1 MLVKIHNFSEHN
13 LPEYS
18 SASAAGLDLRAN
30 TKEQL
35 TINPGERVVVPTG
48 LIIEIPNGYEGQIRP
63 RSGLAASY
71 GITVLNSP
79 GTVDADYRGEVKVIL
94 INLSD
99 KPFVINNGDRIA
111 QLVIAKFEK
120 IEWEAVDAT
129 SLSVSKRGE
138 QGFGSTGKK

>member
-1 MLVKIHNFSEHN
+1 
-13 LPEYS
+13 
-18 SASAAGLDLRAN
+18 
-30 TKEQL
+30 
-35 TINPGERVVVPTG
+35 
-48 LIIEIPNGYEGQIRP
+48 
-63 RSGLAASY
+63 LAANY